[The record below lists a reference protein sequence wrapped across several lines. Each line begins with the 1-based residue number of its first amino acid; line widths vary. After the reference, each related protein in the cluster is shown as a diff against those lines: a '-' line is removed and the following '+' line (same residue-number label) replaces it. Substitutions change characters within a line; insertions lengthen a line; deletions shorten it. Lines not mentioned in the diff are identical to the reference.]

1 MFIFKAAV
9 VVQWIRAFVQQAEDW
24 VFKSQ
29 PRQTLVVKT
38 GSDSSTAKRSALGVS
53 GTEMTIINGCPMSQY
68 MAG

>member
-1 MFIFKAAV
+1 MFVFKAAV

-38 GSDSSTAKRSALGVS
+38 GSDRSAVNRLALGV
-53 GTEMTIINGCPMSQY
+53 GVTGHWR
-68 MAG
+68 